1 MFTHTGAYTDQAQYS
16 YYTNTATLITDYY
29 VDPVS
34 GNDSH
39 SGLTPA
45 LAWATLTHASAKV
58 NPGCTIHCAAGT
70 ITNSANTT
78 KACGTPTQ
86 RVVYQGAAGYASKLV
101 STGGNA
107 TTAWENDGAYN
118 DIVGFDVTG
127 NGQIGINLGGTGVSV
142 KYCKI
147 HDIPCTSSVGGGGV
161 VAGYTTATALTD
173 ADIIG
178 NLIYNIGYNDT
189 GTNGEYIQGI
199 YHARL
204 RGHVENNIVCNC
216 SGYGIQL
223 WHAATNISI
232 LHNLCADNGF
242 GGIVVGSGDAPG
254 GVTCD
259 YCQVSNN
266 ICVNNG
272 GRYATSG
279 YGLLEAGTTGTHN
292 VYQNN
297 LLNGNTPVVATGLQ
311 YALQNGNKPVGTIYD
326 FPDFVN
332 YLDSG
337 LGDYHME
344 SNSVSIDAG
353 YPLYLVTTDFDG
365 APRAVG
371 RGWDIGPYEYQGL
384 IYTAYTISIN
394 NQSSVQVN
402 TYTRTGFSHTLLPS
416 GAVSSISFTDQND
429 VSVPHPYPYV
439 SCCLS
444 CAGAFVGV
452 QVFTLQDGSIYPNN
466 NGDYVITYA
475 TTSPGVYIENWTFQD
490 AAGNSNQITVV
501 TNVN

>member
-1 MFTHTGAYTDQAQYS
+1 MTVALIANDTGVRPNQTGWGLGTDGQPWNMALGTGADVTMNSQYMTILGWDTFHMTYGGSTAQFGILPQVYNFDQYVWVTTNANDVQAGFLFDYIDPNNCVYVACLHNEVVMYKYIAGTPTLIGVTTSVTFTPGTLYRLHLNVTGNVATFYFWASGGSQGAAALTVTDNIFLAGGGNGLFTHTGAYTDQAQYS

-189 GTNGEYIQGI
+189 ESGFRWQRRFLEPRPGLL
-199 YHARL
+199 L
-204 RGHVENNIVCNC
+204 RFCGSRKIVC
-216 SGYGIQL
+216 
-223 WHAATNISI
+223 TPFRMKR
-232 LHNLCADNGF
+232 GF
-242 GGIVVGSGDAPG
+242 HEFFG
-254 GVTCD
+254 
-259 YCQVSNN
+259 
-266 ICVNNG
+266 
-272 GRYATSG
+272 
-279 YGLLEAGTTGTHN
+279 
-292 VYQNN
+292 
-297 LLNGNTPVVATGLQ
+297 
-311 YALQNGNKPVGTIYD
+311 
-326 FPDFVN
+326 
-332 YLDSG
+332 
-337 LGDYHME
+337 
-344 SNSVSIDAG
+344 
-353 YPLYLVTTDFDG
+353 
-365 APRAVG
+365 
-371 RGWDIGPYEYQGL
+371 
-384 IYTAYTISIN
+384 
-394 NQSSVQVN
+394 
-402 TYTRTGFSHTLLPS
+402 
-416 GAVSSISFTDQND
+416 
-429 VSVPHPYPYV
+429 
-439 SCCLS
+439 
-444 CAGAFVGV
+444 
-452 QVFTLQDGSIYPNN
+452 
-466 NGDYVITYA
+466 
-475 TTSPGVYIENWTFQD
+475 
-490 AAGNSNQITVV
+490 
-501 TNVN
+501 